1 MSGGHLQIR
10 DVEKTFVTASK
21 LTQALEP
28 TSLEVQ
34 PGEFVSLVGPSG
46 CGKSTLLYIVAGLED
61 ASGGEVRLD
70 GKVVDEPGPD
80 RGMVF
85 QNYTLFPWLT
95 VLENARFARGL
106 TANALPYDLA
116 EDEVRRRV
124 ERVGSLLECMG
135 LRDFLHAYPRQLSG
149 GMKQRAAIARALAN
163 EPAVLL
169 MDEPF
174 GALDAQ
180 TREEMQELVL
190 LVREYWRT
198 TILFVTHDVD
208 EAVFISDRVI
218 VMSPRPGR
226 IRAEL
231 KVDLPVPRTVDDK
244 LAPEFLALKR
254 QIVDMLHEG
263 RDTTG
268 TRESILRRMFASA
281 GGAAATPQPNADEH
295 G

>member
-1 MSGGHLQIR
+1 MAGGLLRVREI
-10 DVEKTFVTASK
+10 EKTFVGAAK
-21 LTQALEP
+21 VTQALLP
-28 TSLEVQ
+28 TSFDVQ

-46 CGKSTLLYIVAGLED
+46 CGKSTLLYIVAGLEE
-61 ASGGEVRLD
+61 ATAGEVSVD
-70 GKVVDEPGPD
+70 GKIVHDPGPD

-95 VLENARFARGL
+95 VLENARFSRQL
-106 TANALPYDLA
+106 SANALPYDLPV
-116 EDEVRRRV
+116 EDVRSRI
-124 ERVGSLLECMG
+124 ERVASLLECMG
-135 LRDFLHAYPRQLSG
+135 LQDFLQAYPRELSG
-149 GMKQRAAIARALAN
+149 GMKQRVAIARALAN

-190 LVREYWRT
+190 LVREHWQT

-208 EAVFISDRVI
+208 EAVFISDRVL

-226 IRAEL
+226 VRADLRVEL
-231 KVDLPVPRTVDDK
+231 PLPRTIDQK
-244 LAPEFLALKR
+244 MAPEFLALKR
-254 QIVDMLHEG
+254 EIVGMLHEG

-268 TRESILRRMFASA
+268 TRQRLLQRMFT
-281 GGAAATPQPNADEH
+281 GGEAEV
-295 G
+295 

>member
-1 MSGGHLQIR
+1 MPGGHLQIR
-10 DVEKTFVTASK
+10 EVEKTFAGKTKV
-21 LTQALEP
+21 TQALQP
-28 TSLEVQ
+28 TSFDVR

-46 CGKSTLLYIVAGLED
+46 CGKSTLLYIAAGLED
-61 ASGGEVRLD
+61 ASGGAVLLDGVEVRD
-70 GKVVDEPGPD
+70 PGPD

-95 VLENARFARGL
+95 VLDNARFSREL
-106 TANALPYDLA
+106 QANAFPYDMA
-116 EDEVRRRV
+116 VSEIQAQI
-124 ERVGSLLECMG
+124 ERVYSLLECMG
-135 LRDFLHAYPRQLSG
+135 LLDFLHAYPRELSG
-149 GMKQRAAIARALAN
+149 GMKQRVAIARALAN

-190 LVREYWRT
+190 LVREYWNT

-208 EAVFISDRVI
+208 EAVFLSDRVL

-226 IRAEL
+226 VRADLRVEL
-231 KVDLPVPRTVDDK
+231 PMPRDVDVK

-254 QIVDMLHEG
+254 EIVGMLHEG

-268 TRESILRRMFASA
+268 KRAGLLRRMF
-281 GGAAATPQPNADEH
+281 GGAQAEEAV
-295 G
+295 

>member
-1 MSGGHLQIR
+1 MRGGHLQVR
-10 DVEKTFVTASK
+10 DIEKVFVTSRK
-21 LTQALEP
+21 VTQALEP
-28 TSLEVQ
+28 TSLEVR

-70 GKVVDEPGPD
+70 GRVVSEPGPD

-95 VLENARFARGL
+95 VLDNARFARGL
-106 TANALPYDLA
+106 RANALPYDLS
-116 EDEVRRRV
+116 EEEVWRRV

-135 LRDFLHAYPRQLSG
+135 LRDFLNAYPRELSG
-149 GMKQRAAIARALAN
+149 GMKQRVAIARALAN

-190 LVREYWRT
+190 LVREYWNT

-208 EAVFISDRVI
+208 EAVFLSDRII

-226 IRAEL
+226 IRAEIT
-231 KVDLPVPRTVDDK
+231 VDLPTPRTVDDK
-244 LAPEFLALKR
+244 LSPQFLALKR
-254 QIVDMLHEG
+254 EIVGMLHEG

-268 TRESILRRMFASA
+268 ARAGILRRMFGTADAAPPPTSDA
-281 GGAAATPQPNADEH
+281 GG
-295 G
+295 

>member
-1 MSGGHLQIR
+1 MPGGHLQIR
-10 DVEKTFVTASK
+10 DVAKTFITRRTV
-21 LTQALEP
+21 TQALLP
-28 TSLEVQ
+28 TSFDVQ

-61 ASGGEVRLD
+61 CSGGDVR
-70 GKVVDEPGPD
+70 VDDTPVSDPGPD

-95 VLENARFARGL
+95 VRENTRFPMTL
-106 TANALPYDLA
+106 SANALPYECTQA
-116 EDEVRRRV
+116 EVRSRLDRIGALI
-124 ERVGSLLECMG
+124 ELMG
-135 LRDFLHAYPRQLSG
+135 LADFEHAYPRELSG

-190 LVREYWRT
+190 LVRAHLQT
-198 TILFVTHDVD
+198 TVLFVTHDVE
-208 EAVFISDRVI
+208 EAVFLSDRI
-218 VMSPRPGR
+218 LVMSPRPGR
-226 IRAEL
+226 LRADIR
-231 KVDLPVPRTVDDK
+231 VGLPVPRTIDDK
-244 LAPEFLALKR
+244 LSHEFLRLKR
-254 QIVDMLHEG
+254 EISAMLHEG

-268 TRESILRRMFASA
+268 ARDTLLRRMFSQDERK
-281 GGAAATPQPNADEH
+281 PQMNTDEH
-295 G
+295 S

>member
-1 MSGGHLQIR
+1 MPGGHLQIR
-10 DVEKTFVTASK
+10 DIEKTFVTSSK
-21 LTQALEP
+21 VTQALEP
-28 TSLEVQ
+28 TSLEVR

-61 ASGGEVRLD
+61 ASGGEVSLD
-70 GKVVDEPGPD
+70 GKVVYEPGPD

-95 VLENARFARGL
+95 VLENARFARTL
-106 TANALPYDLA
+106 HVNALPYDLPV
-116 EDEVRRRV
+116 EDVRQRV
-124 ERVGSLLECMG
+124 ERVGALIECMG
-135 LRDFLHAYPRQLSG
+135 LRDFQHAYPRELSG
-149 GMKQRAAIARALAN
+149 GMKQRVAIARALAN

-180 TREEMQELVL
+180 TREEMQELLL
-190 LVREYWRT
+190 LVREYWNT

-208 EAVFISDRVI
+208 ESVFLSDRII

-231 KVDLPVPRTVDDK
+231 TVDLPLPRTVEDK
-244 LAPEFLALKR
+244 LAPEFLKLKR
-254 QIVDMLHEG
+254 QIVGMLHEG

-268 TRESILRRMFASA
+268 TREGILRRMFARA
-281 GGAAATPQPNADEH
+281 EGGAADDA
-295 G
+295 

>member
-1 MSGGHLQIR
+1 MPKGHLQIR
-10 DVEKTFVTASK
+10 DVEKTFVGRTK
-21 LTQALEP
+21 VTQALVP
-28 TSLEVQ
+28 TSFDVR

-46 CGKSTLLYIVAGLED
+46 CGKSTLLYIIAGLED
-61 ASGGEVRLD
+61 CSGGEVRID
-70 GKVVDEPGPD
+70 DVEVRDPGPD

-95 VLENARFARGL
+95 VLDNARFARGL
-106 TANALPYDLA
+106 RANALPYDTPVVEWEA
-116 EDEVRRRV
+116 SI
-124 ERVGSLLECMG
+124 ERVYSLLELMG
-135 LRDFLHAYPRQLSG
+135 LRDFLHAYPRELSG
-149 GMKQRAAIARALAN
+149 GMKQRVAIVRALAN

-190 LVREYWRT
+190 LVRQHWQT

-208 EAVFISDRVI
+208 EAVFLSDRI
-218 VMSPRPGR
+218 LVMSPRPGR
-226 IRAEL
+226 IRADLRVEL
-231 KVDLPVPRTVDDK
+231 PFERTIDQK

-254 QIVDMLHEG
+254 QITDMLHEG

-268 TRESILRRMFASA
+268 ARAGLLKRMFANEA
-281 GGAAATPQPNADEH
+281 EA
-295 G
+295 

>member
-1 MSGGHLQIR
+1 
-10 DVEKTFVTASK
+10 
-21 LTQALEP
+21 
-28 TSLEVQ
+28 
-34 PGEFVSLVGPSG
+34 
-46 CGKSTLLYIVAGLED
+46 
-61 ASGGEVRLD
+61 VR
-70 GKVVDEPGPD
+70 
-80 RGMVF
+80 
-85 QNYTLFPWLT
+85 Q
-95 VLENARFARGL
+95 
-106 TANALPYDLA
+106 
-116 EDEVRRRV
+116 RV
-124 ERVGSLLECMG
+124 ERIGSLLELMG
-135 LRDFLHAYPRQLSG
+135 LRDFLHAYPRELSG

-226 IRAEL
+226 IRADL
-231 KVDLPVPRTVDDK
+231 RVDLPVPRSVEEK
-244 LAPEFLALKR
+244 LSPEFLALKR
-254 QIVDMLHEG
+254 QIVGMLHEG

-268 TRESILRRMFASA
+268 ARASLLRRMFKT
-281 GGAAATPQPNADEH
+281 GNGEPQMNTENH

>member
-1 MSGGHLQIR
+1 LGRDRPPVSAMARGHLQIR
-10 DVEKTFVTASK
+10 DVEKTFAGATA
-21 LTQALEP
+21 TRALLP
-28 TSLEVQ
+28 TSFDVQ
-34 PGEFVSLVGPSG
+34 AGEFVSLVGPSG
-46 CGKSTLLYIVAGLED
+46 CGKSTLLYIIAGLEEC
-61 ASGGEVRLD
+61 SGGHVA
-70 GKVVDEPGPD
+70 VDDVPVEDPGPD

-95 VLENARFARGL
+95 VLDNARFARGL
-106 TANALPYDLA
+106 RANALPYTASIGEFEADI
-116 EDEVRRRV
+116 
-124 ERVGSLLECMG
+124 ERVYHLLELMG
-135 LRDFLHAYPRQLSG
+135 LREFLHAYPRELSG
-149 GMKQRAAIARALAN
+149 GMKQRVAIVRALAN

-190 LVREYWRT
+190 LVREHWRT

-208 EAVFISDRVI
+208 EAVFLSDRI
-218 VMSPRPGR
+218 LVMSPRPGR

-231 KVDLPVPRTVDDK
+231 RVELPFPRTLEQK

-268 TRESILRRMFASA
+268 ARRGLLQRMFAN
-281 GGAAATPQPNADEH
+281 TPA
-295 G
+295 

>member
-1 MSGGHLQIR
+1 MAGGRLQIR
-10 DVEKTFVTASK
+10 GVEKTYIGRTKETV
-21 LTQALEP
+21 ALLP
-28 TSLEVQ
+28 TSFEVE

-61 ASGGEVRLD
+61 ATGGEVCLD
-70 GKVVDEPGPD
+70 GTPVGDPGPD

-95 VLENARFARGL
+95 VLENARFASGL
-106 TANALPYDLA
+106 RANAPYRFSEREVLA
-116 EDEVRRRV
+116 RV

-135 LRDFLHAYPRQLSG
+135 LNDFLQSYPRELSG
-149 GMKQRAAIARALAN
+149 GMKQRVAIARALAN

-190 LVREYWRT
+190 LVREHWRT

-208 EAVFISDRVI
+208 EAVFLSDRVI

-231 KVDLPVPRTVDDK
+231 RIELPVPRSTDDK

-254 QIVDMLHEG
+254 EIVGMLHEG
-263 RDTTG
+263 RDKSG
-268 TRESILRRMFASA
+268 ARAGLLRRMFADASSDPA
-281 GGAAATPQPNADEH
+281 
-295 G
+295 

>member
-1 MSGGHLQIR
+1 MSGGHLQVC
-10 DVEKTFVTASK
+10 DVEKTFVGRTK
-21 LTQALEP
+21 VTRALLP
-28 TSLEVQ
+28 TSFEVR

-46 CGKSTLLYIVAGLED
+46 CGKSTLLYIAAGLED
-61 ASGGEVRLD
+61 ASGGAIRVD
-70 GKVVDEPGPD
+70 GRVVCDPGPD

-95 VLENARFARGL
+95 VRENARFARGL
-106 TANALPYDLA
+106 RANMRPYTLSEDDVRAQLERLA
-116 EDEVRRRV
+116 
-124 ERVGSLLECMG
+124 SLLELLG
-135 LRDFLHAYPRQLSG
+135 LQDFLDAYPRELSG

-190 LVREYWRT
+190 LVREHWQT

-208 EAVFISDRVI
+208 EAVFLSDRVI

-231 KVDLPVPRTVDDK
+231 RVELPTARDIEQK
-244 LAPEFLALKR
+244 LTPEFLALKR
-254 QIVDMLHEG
+254 EIVGMLHEG

-268 TRESILRRMFASA
+268 ARQGLLRRMFAARS
-281 GGAAATPQPNADEH
+281 GELATKTDDP